1 MIYFVRHG
9 QTDFNLF
16 RIEQGNL
23 NTSLNR
29 QGIFEAEV
37 LAESLKDYAF
47 DYIFSSPLN
56 RAHQTAEI
64 INKFHKLNINID
76 ERLKEVSRGVLQG
89 TPKNLRKSSRFH
101 KDPHKY
107 NGETRDEVK
116 ARIKTFLEDLESIKD
131 KNILIVSHGG
141 VFGCMM
147 ELLSDKCGLTE
158 MVEYDIKNCELIKI
172 DF

>member
-16 RIEQGNL
+16 RIEQGDL
-23 NTSLNR
+23 NTSLNKK
-29 QGIFEAEV
+29 GIQDAEK
-37 LAESLKDYAF
+37 LAEELKDFKF

-64 INKFHKLNINID
+64 LNRFHNLNIIID
-76 ERLKEVSRGVLQG
+76 ERLKEVSRGILQG
-89 TPKNLRKSSRFH
+89 KPKSLKQSLNFH

-107 NGETRDEVK
+107 KGEDK
-116 ARIKTFLEDLESIKD
+116 IDIKNRVQSFLNDITKIKD

-141 VFGCMM
+141 FFGGLIA
-147 ELLSDKCGLTE
+147 EILDIDGLTKFKG
-158 MVEYDIKNCELIKI
+158 YDIKNCELIKI
-172 DF
+172 NF

>member
-16 RIEQGNL
+16 RIEQGDL
-23 NTSLNR
+23 NTSLNKK
-29 QGIFEAEV
+29 GIQDAEK
-37 LAESLKDYAF
+37 LAEELKDFKF

-64 INKFHKLNINID
+64 LNRFHNLNIIID
-76 ERLKEVSRGVLQG
+76 ERLKEVSRGILQG
-89 TPKNLRKSSRFH
+89 KPKSLKQSSNFH

-107 NGETRDEVK
+107 KGEDK
-116 ARIKTFLEDLESIKD
+116 IDIKSRVQSFLKSIEKLKG

-141 VFGCMM
+141 FFGGLMR
-147 ELLSDKCGLTE
+147 ELSKEQGLTHLID
-158 MVEYDIKNCELIKI
+158 YDIKNCELIKI
-172 DF
+172 NF